1 MDSNSHDKRIA
12 FLTIGV
18 NPDTVQTIA
27 IRCRCG
33 LRWTERIPKEI
44 HDSEMQV
51 ILTCA
56 KCGARFV
63 LQDKQLHR
71 VVDGPQSG
79 QQVSN
84 ASKEDATHDG
94 RHKTTELKI
103 GIPDQTDTSQY
114 DA

>member
-1 MDSNSHDKRIA
+1 MSNNDNKRIG

-18 NPDTVQTIA
+18 NPNTVQTIA
-27 IRCRCG
+27 IQCRCG
-33 LRWTERIPKEI
+33 LRWTERVPKEI
-44 HDSEMQV
+44 HDSEIQ
-51 ILTCA
+51 IIFNCT
-56 KCGARFV
+56 KCGAKFV

-71 VVDGPQSG
+71 VADGPQDH
-79 QQVSN
+79 QVSN

-94 RHKTTELKI
+94 RSTEIKI